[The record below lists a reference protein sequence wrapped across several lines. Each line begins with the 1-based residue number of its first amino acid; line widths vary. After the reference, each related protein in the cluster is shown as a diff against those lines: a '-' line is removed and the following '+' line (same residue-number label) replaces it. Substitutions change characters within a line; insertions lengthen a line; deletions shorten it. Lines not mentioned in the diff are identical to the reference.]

1 MVNSLAPLDRK
12 LLRDL
17 WALKGQALAISLVIG
32 AGVAMFIMYLSTF
45 ASLRLTQRT
54 YYERYRFAHV
64 FAGLTRAPLSLRE
77 RITEIP
83 GVARVDA
90 RVVVDVTLDVPGLRE
105 PASGRLIGVEIPRL
119 PMLNDLFLR
128 SGRYPDPGHTDEVVV
143 SEAFAISRAL
153 GPGDTI
159 GAIINGRRRNL
170 EIVGL
175 ALSPEYVYSIRPGE
189 LVPDDSRFGIFW
201 MDGRSLAAAFDMEGG
216 FNHVALT
223 LLPGAS
229 EADVIARLDR
239 LLARYGGLGAIP
251 RSLQTSHWYLDNE
264 LRQLQSVGLILP
276 IVFLLVAAFLLNVV
290 LTRIVSVQREQIAAL
305 KALGYTNGELSW
317 HYGKLSLLI
326 GAAGGLF
333 GLLGGAALGSGMTSM
348 YNNFFRFP
356 SLQYYLPLR
365 VVFGGVL
372 VSFVAA
378 GLGALNAVRG
388 VAALPPAEAMRPEA
402 PATYHQSWIERAGLG
417 RFLSAPVRMILR
429 NVGRHPV
436 RAATSVSGI
445 AAAVAMLILGTFFL
459 DSIGV
464 LMDQQFFVIQR
475 QDVTVNFV
483 LPASGR
489 SLHEIS
495 RLPGVLYA
503 EPTRAVPARLRSTH
517 RSRIVSIQ
525 GLVADPQLNRVV
537 DVVGG
542 AMRLPAAGMV
552 LSLKLAEVLGARV
565 GDDILVE
572 VLDGRRRVQPV
583 RVSGIVEEYMGTAA
597 YMEIEALR
605 RVAGEGDSLTGAF
618 LSIDAAAADALYA
631 TLKAIPAVAGVSLK
645 RTAIE
650 SFNKTLADTFY
661 VMIFFNLMFSGVIAG
676 GVVYNAARVSL
687 SERSRELASLRVLGF
702 TRGEISFIL
711 LGELAVVTLMAIPIG
726 MLLGYTF
733 AGLLVAAFNTE
744 LYRFPLVVTP
754 RTFAFAAASV
764 LVAAVLSGL
773 AVRRRLDHLDLVAV
787 LKTRE

>member
-1 MVNSLAPLDRK
+1 VKPLNRK

-17 WALKGQALAISLVIG
+17 WTLKGQALAISLVIG

-45 ASLRLTQRT
+45 ASLRVTQHT
-54 YYERYRFAHV
+54 YYDRYRFADV
-64 FAGLTRAPLSLRE
+64 FAGLTRAPLYLRD
-77 RITEIP
+77 RVAEIP

-90 RVVVDVTLDVPGLRE
+90 RVVVDVTLDVPDLIE
-105 PASGRLIGVEIPRL
+105 PASGRLIGIDIPRV
-119 PMLNDLFLR
+119 PTLNDLFLR
-128 SGRYPDPGHTDEVVV
+128 RGRYPSPGRSDEVVV
-143 SEAFAISRAL
+143 SEAFAISRGL
-153 GPGDTI
+153 GPGNAV
-159 GAIINGRRRNL
+159 GAVINGRRREL
-170 EIVGL
+170 EIVGV

-201 MDGRSLAAAFDMEGG
+201 LDGRSLAAAFDMEGG
-216 FNHVALT
+216 FNHLALT

-239 LLARYGGLGAIP
+239 LLAAFGGLGAIP

-326 GAAGGLF
+326 GAAGGVI
-333 GLLGGAALGSGMTSM
+333 GLAGGAWLGSGMTSI

-356 SLQYYLPLR
+356 TLLYHVPPR
-365 VVFGGVL
+365 VVVGGVL

-378 GLGALNAVRG
+378 GLGALSAVRR

-402 PATYHQSWIERAGLG
+402 PARYGRSWLERAGLAAL
-417 RFLSAPVRMILR
+417 LSAPVRMILR

-436 RAATSVSGI
+436 RTATSVSGV

-489 SLHEIS
+489 SLHEMS
-495 RLPGVLYA
+495 RLPGVLHA
-503 EPTRAVPARLRSTH
+503 EPVRAVPARLHSAQ

-525 GLVADPQLNRVV
+525 GLLADPELNRVV
-537 DVVGG
+537 DVTGG
-542 AMRLPAAGMV
+542 AMALPPGGLV
-552 LSLKLAEVLGARV
+552 LSLMLAEVLDASV
-565 GDDILVE
+565 GDMVTVE
-572 VLDGRRRVQPV
+572 VLDGRRRVQQVPV
-583 RVSGIVEEYMGTAA
+583 AGIVEEYMGTSA
-597 YMEIEALR
+597 YMEIDALR
-605 RVAGEGDSLTGAF
+605 RVAGEGDTLTGAF
-618 LSIDAAAADALYA
+618 LKVDPAMTAALYT
-631 TLKAIPAVAGVSLK
+631 TLKAIPAVAGVGLK
-645 RTAIE
+645 GTSIE

-661 VMIFFNLMFSGVIAG
+661 VMIFFNLLFSGVIAG

-711 LGELAVVTLMAIPIG
+711 LGELAVVILIAIPLG
-726 MLLGYTF
+726 MLLGYIF

-744 LYRFPLVVTP
+744 LYRFPLVVTT
-754 RTFAFAAASV
+754 RTFAFAAAAV
-764 LVAAVLSGL
+764 LVAAALSGL
-773 AVRRRLDHLDLVAV
+773 AVRRRLDHLDLVEV

>member
-1 MVNSLAPLDRK
+1 MKPLDRK

-45 ASLRLTQRT
+45 ASLRFTQNT
-54 YYERYRFAHV
+54 YYERYRFAQV
-64 FAGLTRAPLSLRE
+64 FAGLTRAPLYLRD
-77 RITEIP
+77 RVAEIP
-83 GVARVDA
+83 GVARVEA
-90 RVVVDVTLDVPGLRE
+90 RVVVDVTLDVPDLVE
-105 PASGRLIGVEIPRL
+105 PASGRLIGIEIPRV

-128 SGRYPDPGHTDEVVV
+128 RGRYPAPGHSDEVVV

-153 GPGDTI
+153 GPGDSV
-159 GAIINGRRRNL
+159 GAVINGRRRDL
-170 EIVGL
+170 DIVGV

-216 FNHVALT
+216 FNHLSLT

-229 EADVIARLDR
+229 EPDVVARLDR
-239 LLARYGGLGAIP
+239 LLATFGGLGSIP
-251 RSLQTSHWYLDNE
+251 RELQTSHWYLDNE

-276 IVFLLVAAFLLNVV
+276 IVFLAVAAFLLNVV
-290 LTRIVSVQREQIAAL
+290 LTRIVAVQREQIAAL

-317 HYGKLSLLI
+317 HYGKLSLLVGLAGAVI
-326 GAAGGLF
+326 GIAGGSW
-333 GLLGGAALGSGMTSM
+333 LGSQMTGI

-356 SLQYYLPLR
+356 TLQYHVPAR

-378 GLGALNAVRG
+378 GLGALSAVRR

-402 PATYHQSWIERAGLG
+402 PAHYGRSWVERIGLA

-489 SLHEIS
+489 SLYEMS
-495 RLPGVLYA
+495 RLPGVLHA
-503 EPTRAVPARLRSTH
+503 EPTRAVPARLRSAQ
-517 RSRIVSIQ
+517 RSRIVSVQ
-525 GLVADPQLNRVV
+525 GLVADPELNRVV
-537 DVVGG
+537 DVAGG
-542 AMRLPAAGMV
+542 AMRLPPGGLV
-552 LSLKLAEVLGARV
+552 LSLKLAEVLDARV
-565 GDDILVE
+565 GDEITVE
-572 VLDGRRRVQPV
+572 VLDGRRRVQQVP
-583 RVSGIVEEYMGTAA
+583 VSGIVEEYMGTSA
-597 YMEIEALR
+597 YMEIEAVR
-605 RVAGEGDSLTGAF
+605 RMAGEGDTLTGAF
-618 LSIDAAAADALYA
+618 LKVDPALATDLYA
-631 TLKAIPAVAGVSLK
+631 RLKEIPAVAGVGLK

-650 SFNKTLADTFY
+650 SFDKTLADTFY
-661 VMIFFNLMFSGVIAG
+661 VMIFFNLMFSSVIAG

-711 LGELAVVTLMAIPIG
+711 LGELASVTLMAIPVG
-726 MLLGYTF
+726 MVAGYVF

-754 RTFAFAAASV
+754 RTFAFAASAV
-764 LVAAVLSGL
+764 LVAATLSGL
-773 AVRRRLDHLDLVAV
+773 AVRRQLDHLDLVGV